1 MNLVYKPSILFF
13 PSDFISWIMIC
24 QSSLSSGFEQEQQR
38 KFNLSVYLSISA
50 ILRLVEQIKSCT
62 ITDNVALKPGQGNP
76 RSLFNSCHS
85 KSLMGSISEGISQ
98 SAA

>member
-1 MNLVYKPSILFF
+1 M
-13 PSDFISWIMIC
+13 
-24 QSSLSSGFEQEQQR
+24 
-38 KFNLSVYLSISA
+38 SVYLSISA

-62 ITDNVALKPGQGNP
+62 IVDNVVLKPGQGKP

-98 SAA
+98 SAVLWQQKSSPNKISGSSNEL